1 MDSVVPMAANLQMVF
16 MRSQKEPGVFV
27 AFLHNERPVYAVGC
41 PSVSASG
48 YVYAWDSVKV
58 FMNRRL
64 AELERLRML
73 SEINTQV
80 GTDQAVTRSKGIYGK
95 GSEEH
100 GQTLPAVLVPH
111 GQNFWTPQTRA
122 TERKCVAPYYYP
134 DSLLQGIRCSHWLVG
149 GCTQDY
155 GSFTITAQGEGP
167 VRLGV
172 EEGATPFDHADEL
185 SHPHY
190 YGVRLPRER
199 LRVELTALSHAALL
213 RITPEVDGEV
223 HIVVR
228 PNSDEREGTVLLDT
242 LRQRVYASNP
252 VHRIYQGW
260 GEGAGFAGHLSLE
273 YTDPLVRSGVNDSV
287 VWLTFQG
294 KAHQPIVLTAATSFT
309 SREQA
314 DHNRM
319 AETNGL
325 DFGGM
330 MVANANRWDKR
341 FAMVDAA
348 DTDTAKVRQFYGA
361 LYRASFLPREFSDV
375 ANAQGMR
382 LCPRFAD
389 GRVEANEPQTM
400 CMDFSMWD
408 IYRAEMPL
416 LLLMDTTLT
425 ANMMQSLC
433 RMYRAGGWMPI
444 FPCWNAYTAAMI
456 GDHAA
461 AVLADAAVKGVRG
474 FDLPTAYEGVRKNA
488 FDTPADLA
496 VYRDGMGRRA
506 LTSYLRYGYVPLEDS
521 VPDAFHT
528 REQVS
533 RTLEYAYDD
542 FCAAQLAKLVGNEA
556 DAKRLMERSHNWQHV
571 FNPITRWADG
581 RHAPKRGKKAG
592 GAFLGNTDL
601 LGRVP
606 FVTEGAVAHY
616 SFYVPHDV
624 YGLMEA
630 MGGRDSLSARLD
642 RLFDLRPTA
651 TGQWA
656 TGRMAYWH
664 GNEPCHHIAY
674 LYAWTG
680 EPWKTQLLVH
690 DILQTEYLDE
700 PGGLSG
706 NDDAGQM
713 SAWQVFGMM
722 GFYPVCPATPYYII
736 GSPSVSRVRLGR
748 FEMVAEG
755 VTDKNIFVQSATW
768 NGQPYNRAYITHN
781 MIAHGGRLVLTMGSK
796 PNKEWGSGTASLPP
810 NTAH

>member
-1 MDSVVPMAANLQMVF
+1 MAANLQMVF

-73 SEINTQV
+73 SEINTLV

-314 DHNRM
+314 DHNSM

-348 DTDTAKVRQFYGA
+348 DADTAKVRQFYGA

-400 CMDFSMWD
+400 YMDFSMWD

-748 FEMVAEG
+748 FELVAEG
-755 VTDKNIFVQSATW
+755 VNDKNIFVQSATW

>member
-1 MDSVVPMAANLQMVF
+1 M
-16 MRSQKEPGVFV
+16 
-27 AFLHNERPVYAVGC
+27 
-41 PSVSASG
+41 
-48 YVYAWDSVKV
+48 
-58 FMNRRL
+58 
-64 AELERLRML
+64 
-73 SEINTQV
+73 
-80 GTDQAVTRSKGIYGK
+80 
-95 GSEEH
+95 
-100 GQTLPAVLVPH
+100 
-111 GQNFWTPQTRA
+111 
-122 TERKCVAPYYYP
+122 
-134 DSLLQGIRCSHWLVG
+134 
-149 GCTQDY
+149 
-155 GSFTITAQGEGP
+155 
-167 VRLGV
+167 
-172 EEGATPFDHADEL
+172 
-185 SHPHY
+185 
-190 YGVRLPRER
+190 
-199 LRVELTALSHAALL
+199 
-213 RITPEVDGEV
+213 
-223 HIVVR
+223 
-228 PNSDEREGTVLLDT
+228 
-242 LRQRVYASNP
+242 
-252 VHRIYQGW
+252 
-260 GEGAGFAGHLSLE
+260 
-273 YTDPLVRSGVNDSV
+273 
-287 VWLTFQG
+287 
-294 KAHQPIVLTAATSFT
+294 
-309 SREQA
+309 
-314 DHNRM
+314 
-319 AETNGL
+319 
-325 DFGGM
+325 
-330 MVANANRWDKR
+330 
-341 FAMVDAA
+341 
-348 DTDTAKVRQFYGA
+348 
-361 LYRASFLPREFSDV
+361 
-375 ANAQGMR
+375 
-382 LCPRFAD
+382 
-389 GRVEANEPQTM
+389 
-400 CMDFSMWD
+400 
-408 IYRAEMPL
+408 
-416 LLLMDTTLT
+416 
-425 ANMMQSLC
+425 
-433 RMYRAGGWMPI
+433 
-444 FPCWNAYTAAMI
+444 
-456 GDHAA
+456 
-461 AVLADAAVKGVRG
+461 KGVRG

-606 FVTEGAVAHY
+606 FVTEGAVPHY

-736 GSPSVSRVRLGR
+736 GSPSVSRVRLEIGR
-748 FEMVAEG
+748 
-755 VTDKNIFVQSATW
+755 
-768 NGQPYNRAYITHN
+768 
-781 MIAHGGRLVLTMGSK
+781 AHV
-796 PNKEWGSGTASLPP
+796 
-810 NTAH
+810 

>member
-1 MDSVVPMAANLQMVF
+1 M
-16 MRSQKEPGVFV
+16 
-27 AFLHNERPVYAVGC
+27 
-41 PSVSASG
+41 
-48 YVYAWDSVKV
+48 
-58 FMNRRL
+58 
-64 AELERLRML
+64 
-73 SEINTQV
+73 
-80 GTDQAVTRSKGIYGK
+80 
-95 GSEEH
+95 
-100 GQTLPAVLVPH
+100 
-111 GQNFWTPQTRA
+111 
-122 TERKCVAPYYYP
+122 
-134 DSLLQGIRCSHWLVG
+134 LQGIRCSHWLVG

-341 FAMVDAA
+341 FARVDAA

-400 CMDFSMWD
+400 YMDFSMWD